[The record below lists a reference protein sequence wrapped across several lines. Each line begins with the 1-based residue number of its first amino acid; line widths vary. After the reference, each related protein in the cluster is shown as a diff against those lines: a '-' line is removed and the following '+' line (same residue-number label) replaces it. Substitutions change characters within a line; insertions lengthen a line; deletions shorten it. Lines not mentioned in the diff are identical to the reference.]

1 MNTPGAEPVSD
12 PIPRGADAGPPGAPA
27 STPAKPA
34 YAVASGLFAALLL
47 VAAGLKADLAFNDPI
62 VRSRTGEFARHLLSA
77 FTEAGVA
84 AWLLSGVAPAW
95 ARRAAMALL
104 SVFVAVA
111 GWHLVR
117 GDADCGCFG
126 RVRVHPAWTVAI
138 DAAALASLWLFG
150 RGLPARAAAPA
161 GARRRRNG
169 PGGVRLFLA
178 ALAGLGV
185 PALTV
190 LFGADPF
197 KPQSETDGAIDAVIL
212 DPRGWDGKPFPLLNE
227 LAPSGPD
234 VAKGKWVVI
243 LVNHAC
249 HKCEE
254 YLAHTDFGAL
264 RQADG
269 PTAPPRSLGLI
280 EFLLDDGGEGAR
292 VPGPVSVTTLRLRKG
307 PTYITDGP
315 YEVYLN
321 DGVVERTRRAY

>member
-1 MNTPGAEPVSD
+1 MNTSGAEPVSN
-12 PIPRGADAGPPGAPA
+12 PIPRDTEAGAPGALA
-27 STPAKPA
+27 STPDRTA
-34 YAVASGLFAALLL
+34 YALASGLFAALLL

-62 VRSRTGEFARHLLSA
+62 VRSHTAEFARHLLSA
-77 FTEAGVA
+77 VTEAGVA

-111 GWHLVR
+111 GWHLLR
-117 GDADCGCFG
+117 GDADCGC
-126 RVRVHPAWTVAI
+126 
-138 DAAALASLWLFG
+138 FG

-161 GARRRRNG
+161 GARRRRNR
-169 PGGVRLFLA
+169 PGGVRIFLA
-178 ALAGLGV
+178 VLAGLGV

-197 KPQSETDGAIDAVIL
+197 KPQSETGGAIDAVIL
-212 DPRGWDGKPFPLLNE
+212 DPRGWDGKPFPLLGE
-227 LAPSGPD
+227 LVPSGQD

-254 YLAHTDFGAL
+254 YLAHADFGAL

-280 EFLLDDGGEGAR
+280 EFLLDEGGEGAK

-315 YEVYLN
+315 YEIYLN